1 MKKIMNTPET
11 FVYDMCHGLAK
22 AHPELE
28 FVEKFK
34 IVKKKEINPDKV
46 SLISGGGSGH
56 EPAHAGFVGKGM
68 LDCAVCGD
76 VFASPSQIQVYNAIK
91 ECATDKG
98 VLLII
103 KNYSGDCMNFNNAA
117 DLAREEDGIKV
128 DAVYVNDD
136 IAVKDSLYTVGRRGV
151 AGTVFVHKI
160 AGAAAEQGKSLE
172 EVKAIANKVIANVRS
187 FGFALS
193 SCTPPAK
200 GTPIFDI
207 GDDEIEFGVG
217 IHGEPGRKTEKLQ
230 TADGL
235 AKRIVK
241 DLIEDLGLKKGED
254 VALLV
259 NGFGATPLSELYLF
273 NNSVSNAL
281 EKENIG
287 IYKTLVGNYM
297 TSLDMAGASV
307 TVLRLDDEFKALLS
321 YPVSTPALT
330 WGAAMSEQAAYAVEA
345 MNAIA
350 KALGITPAAET
361 AHKEAK
367 AAAKTAKAAKKEAV
381 YEVKGKPEVTETI
394 NTAAFVAIVDKMADI
409 IIENE
414 VPFCDADKMGD
425 GDFGMSIAKGFRQ
438 LKKEWATRD
447 KADIG
452 TFLGSCSEIIMEY
465 CGGASGPIWGSAFR
479 YAGKAAAGKDVI
491 TLADLADIF
500 QAANKGVYETG
511 KKSFGRGAVV
521 GDKTLVD
528 ALKPCADALEKAAK
542 DGKKLREGLALG
554 AEAAVKGAE
563 STKTVVAKLGRA
575 GTVGEKSIG
584 YPDAGAY
591 GLGVIFT
598 ELSKFIAK
606 M

>member
-34 IVKKKEINPDKV
+34 IVKKKEINPNKV

-76 VFASPSQIQVYNAIK
+76 VFASPSQVQVYNAIK
-91 ECATDKG
+91 EVATDKG

-103 KNYSGDCMNFNNAA
+103 KNYSGDCMNFNGAMSDA
-117 DLAREEDGIKV
+117 IDDDGIKV

-151 AGTVFVHKI
+151 AGTIFVHKC
-160 AGAAAEQGKSLE
+160 AGAAAEQGKDLA
-172 EVKAIANKVIANVRS
+172 EVKAVANKVIDNVRS
-187 FGFALS
+187 FGFAFS

-200 GTPIFDI
+200 GTPIFSI
-207 GDDEIEFGVG
+207 DDDMMEYGVG
-217 IHGEPGRKTEKLQ
+217 IHGEPGRKTEKVCS
-230 TADGL
+230 ADEL
-235 AKRIVK
+235 AKRIVA
-241 DLIEDLGLKKGED
+241 DLLEDCGVKGGDD
-254 VALLV
+254 VAV
-259 NGFGATPLSELYLF
+259 IINGFGATPLSELYLF
-273 NNSVSNAL
+273 NNSVSNEL
-281 EKENIG
+281 EAAGVG
-287 IYKTLVGNYM
+287 IHKTLVGNFM

-307 TVLRLDDEFKALLS
+307 SILKLDDELKALVD
-321 YPVSTPALT
+321 YPVTTPALT
-330 WGAAMSEQAAYAVEA
+330 WGGVMSEQAAAAVEA

-350 KALGITPAAET
+350 KALNITPAAATKVEEKKC
-361 AHKEAK
+361 ACKKEEVK
-367 AAAKTAKAAKKEAV
+367 EEAV
-381 YEVKGKPEVTETI
+381 YDVVGDPKVGETI
-394 NTAAFVAIVDKMADI
+394 NLPAFLKIVDKMADV

-414 VPFCDADKMGD
+414 RPFCDADQMGD

-438 LKKEWATRD
+438 LKVDWATR
-447 KADIG
+447 KKGDIG
-452 TFLGSCSEIIMEY
+452 QFLVSCSEIIKEY
-465 CGGASGPIWGSAFR
+465 CGGASGPIWGSAFK
-479 YAGKAAAGKDVI
+479 YAGKAVLGKTEVS
-491 TLADLADIF
+491 LADIAHLF
-500 QAANKGVYETG
+500 QEANRGVYETG
-511 KKSFGRGAVV
+511 KKSFGKGAVV

-528 ALKPCADALEKAAK
+528 ALKPCADALTAAAEAGKALTVGL
-542 DGKKLREGLALG
+542 DEGAAAAVAG
-554 AEAAVKGAE
+554 AEA
-563 STKTVVAKLGRA
+563 TKTVTAKLGRA

-598 ELSKFIAK
+598 ELAKFIK
-606 M
+606 TL